1 MATDNLPAI
10 RVQAAS
16 ATARLAPPTLAP
28 APEET
33 SLDWRRCANALSRFK
48 WVVLLTVALGT
59 AAGVGATR
67 FLSPEY
73 VAQATVWIDLG
84 DQRGAADRSGPLRP
98 ERLLDAG
105 SWVDLLK
112 SYVVLDEVVREQRL
126 YLGLKSPPDR
136 AVFDSFRVA
145 GEFRPG
151 GYRLA
156 VQGDGRSYM
165 LAAADGVELERGAI
179 SDPLGMRLGF
189 RGGPP
194 PGTPP
199 PGRAVHVSRIAL
211 RGRGGVR
218 AGSVPRGGDP

>member
-1 MATDNLPAI
+1 MMVTLRPPAYAGIGPACRGPAASEDHGEIWALGLASGVPVARGLHQPASRWPLPVHRFTTCADPARRWARYRTCWEVREMATDNLPAI
-10 RVQAAS
+10 RVQAA
-16 ATARLAPPTLAP
+16 AAAARLAPPTLAP

-98 ERLLDAG
+98 ERLLDAE

-112 SYVVLDEVVREQRL
+112 SYVVLDE
-126 YLGLKSPPDR
+126 
-136 AVFDSFRVA
+136 
-145 GEFRPG
+145 
-151 GYRLA
+151 
-156 VQGDGRSYM
+156 
-165 LAAADGVELERGAI
+165 
-179 SDPLGMRLGF
+179 
-189 RGGPP
+189 
-194 PGTPP
+194 
-199 PGRAVHVSRIAL
+199 
-211 RGRGGVR
+211 
-218 AGSVPRGGDP
+218 